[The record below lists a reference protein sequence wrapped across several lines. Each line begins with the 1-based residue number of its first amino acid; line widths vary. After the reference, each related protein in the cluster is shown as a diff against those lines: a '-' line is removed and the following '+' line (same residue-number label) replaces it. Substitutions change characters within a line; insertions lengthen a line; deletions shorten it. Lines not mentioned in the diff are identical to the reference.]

1 MMPKDVQSGS
11 YDFRAPAGVPK
22 GDSTN
27 PGKLKRIEI
36 ELAENGYEVECRH
49 EAPKSKEKNP
59 APVDYDSL
67 TKQYVFK
74 TAKET
79 AAFIA
84 EKLA

>member
-1 MMPKDVQSGS
+1 MPDVTSGA
-11 YDFRAPAGVPK
+11 YDFRAPGK
-22 GDSTN
+22 SDSGN

-36 ELAENGYEVECRH
+36 ELAENGFNVECRH
-49 EAPKSKEKNP
+49 EAPRPKGKEQP
-59 APVDYDSL
+59 MVDYDSL
-67 TKQYVFK
+67 NKRYVFK